1 MKRDI
6 INEEEVKN
14 RIREFR
20 HCCKAYNGW
29 KSEMNEMI
37 VQHHDR
43 IAERKTKEQLITKH
57 SFTSDLCDS
66 YCDQFADDFAETMTF
81 STMSQQLLKKPVLK
95 TNEYKLTKQE
105 LKNNDVHLC
114 RRKRA

>member
-1 MKRDI
+1 MDGYSYLSDQFRAVWRLYEGNRGICALKRDI
-6 INEEEVKN
+6 LNEEEVKN

-43 IAERKTKEQLITKH
+43 IAERIGGVFLWERQEEKTIYIPL
-57 SFTSDLCDS
+57 SSS
-66 YCDQFADDFAETMTF
+66 
-81 STMSQQLLKKPVLK
+81 
-95 TNEYKLTKQE
+95 
-105 LKNNDVHLC
+105 
-114 RRKRA
+114 